1 MTGSKAADF
10 TLVLGGGGATGLAFM
25 CGALRA
31 IREVI
36 GVDPN
41 DAELI
46 IGTSAGSVMA
56 ADLRSGKSLPEIVEQ
71 LNPEAEAP
79 VSIARAWRSYPDLA
93 RRLVGSAWIMSR
105 TALPTPMRLP
115 EPPDLLQRLF
125 PGSMFVVSG
134 DEHWATERYPARWPS
149 KPAWIVTSDLDDG
162 RRVVLRSSD
171 NPAVSFA
178 QAVRASC
185 AVPGLYPPVRVQ
197 GRRLVDGGVSS
208 VTNLDLAASGP
219 GSLVIVLAPM
229 GFDPSQPP
237 GHVRSAV
244 RRRFNAQLDR
254 ERRVVERAGKRVL
267 ILRPTGAE
275 LDVHGVNILDGG
287 PSARIESAAF
297 EATAARLDNVRVQSL
312 FVRPTTRPRPLT
324 SASP

>member
-1 MTGSKAADF
+1 MTGSKTADF

-31 IREVI
+31 VREVI

-41 DAELI
+41 DADLI

-56 ADLRSGKSLPEIVEQ
+56 ADLRSGKSLPEIFEQ
-71 LNPEAEAP
+71 LNPQDEAP

-93 RRLVGSAWIMSR
+93 RRLVGSTWIMSR
-105 TALPTPMRLP
+105 TAFPTPMRLP
-115 EPPDLLQRLF
+115 EPPELLQRLF
-125 PGSMFVVSG
+125 PGSMFLVSG
-134 DEHWATERYPARWPS
+134 DEHWATERYPSRWPS
-149 KPAWIVTSDLDDG
+149 KPVWIVTSDLDDG
-162 RRVVLRSSD
+162 RRVVLRSGDSPD
-171 NPAVSFA
+171 VNFA

-208 VTNLDLAASGP
+208 VTNLDLAASGHGP
-219 GSLVIVLAPM
+219 LVIVLAPM
-229 GFDPSQPP
+229 GFDPAQPP
-237 GHVRSAV
+237 GYLRSAV

-267 ILRPTGAE
+267 ILRPTGTE
-275 LDVHGVNILDGG
+275 LDAHGINILDSG
-287 PSARIESAAF
+287 PSARIERAAF
-297 EATAARLDNVRVQSL
+297 GATAARLADVRLQSL
-312 FVRPTTRPRPLT
+312 IAPPTSRSRRLTATRR
-324 SASP
+324 